1 MKYTLNTK
9 YMYYVIKI
17 MYYVIKTGTS
27 KNLEMTR
34 NGDLVFSDLSLI
46 LPSQLFIE
54 LLFIS

>member
-1 MKYTLNTK
+1 MKHTLNTK

-34 NGDLVFSDLSLI
+34 NGDLEFSDLSLI
-46 LPSQLFIE
+46 LPS
-54 LLFIS
+54 

>member
-1 MKYTLNTK
+1 MHINEGGVVEMKYTLNTK

-34 NGDLVFSDLSLI
+34 NGDLEFSDLSLI
-46 LPSQLFIE
+46 LPS
-54 LLFIS
+54 

>member
-17 MYYVIKTGTS
+17 MYYVIKTSTS

-34 NGDLVFSDLSLI
+34 NGDLEFSDLSLI
-46 LPSQLFIE
+46 LPS
-54 LLFIS
+54 

>member
-1 MKYTLNTK
+1 MKYTLNTR

-34 NGDLVFSDLSLI
+34 NGDLEFSDLSLI

>member
-34 NGDLVFSDLSLI
+34 NGDLEFSDLSLI

>member
-27 KNLEMTR
+27 KNLKLTR
-34 NGDLVFSDLSLI
+34 NGDLEFSDLSLI
-46 LPSQLFIE
+46 LAP
-54 LLFIS
+54 